1 MNLPEF
7 SGLTASPVK
16 CMIGADALSLGA
28 TRCQTFSGDHTV
40 INELAE
46 ATPQLKEPAG
56 SSEKWPMRGGGP
68 CFFRLV
74 QELFL

>member
-16 CMIGADALSLGA
+16 CMIVADALSLGA

-40 INELAE
+40 IKELVE
-46 ATPQLKEPAG
+46 ATTQLKEPAG
-56 SSEKWPMRGGGP
+56 SSDKWPTWGGAP
-68 CFFRLV
+68 CLFRLV

>member
-16 CMIGADALSLGA
+16 CMIDADALSLGA